1 MLVVEEEMG
10 LLVTVWNRF
19 LIRGVGLGIILGLAT
34 ALASCNASKP
44 MSPTQT
50 TTPALDVPSQLLSL
64 VDNYLNCINTNANGD
79 LQNCV
84 DMLPAQPGEIGDTV
98 TANPGTYLDQWQQYK
113 YGYQL
118 YFCSDNTVLEGYIE
132 YKRDDLA
139 RPVSPTPNYLRY
151 TFDSS
156 NAAIAPGWRIVQ
168 VFSTVTDFN
177 AWRDQNGF
185 KPTAN
190 ILSDCEFMPRINH
203 TPLDPS
209 G

>member
-1 MLVVEEEMG
+1 MG

-19 LIRGVGLGIILGLAT
+19 LIRSVGLGIILGLAM
-34 ALASCNASKP
+34 ALVACNASKAT
-44 MSPTQT
+44 SPIQT
-50 TTPALDVPSQLLSL
+50 TAPTIDEPSQLLSL
-64 VDNYLNCINTNANGD
+64 VDNYLNCINTNTNGD
-79 LQNCV
+79 LQNCI
-84 DMLPAQPGEIGDTV
+84 DMLPSQPGEIRETI
-98 TANPGTYLDQWQQYK
+98 TANPGTYLNQWQQYK

-132 YKRDDLA
+132 YKRDNLA

-151 TFDSS
+151 TFESS
-156 NAAIAPGWRIVQ
+156 NAATAPGWRIAQ

-185 KPTAN
+185 KPAAN
-190 ILSDCEFMPRINH
+190 IMSDCEFMPRINH
-203 TPLDPS
+203 TPLNPS